1 MRRLLE
7 YSAYLWALCAIVA
20 CVVGVCQQWM
30 MFRRRRSELGRSEG
44 QSPMDALLAPLFF
57 GFIAHERREGRRKIA
72 TRMLLTFLVLEAIT
86 LLVLGFIVTPED

>member
-1 MRRLLE
+1 
-7 YSAYLWALCAIVA
+7 
-20 CVVGVCQQWM
+20 
-30 MFRRRRSELGRSEG
+30 
-44 QSPMDALLAPLFF
+44 MDALLAPLFF